1 MLFPESGVRVW
12 LCTQPTDMRKS
23 YDGLS
28 ALDTPLQELCSVKQ
42 QFNWFKRQVFGEKSE
57 KRLTIDNPDQRDFGE
72 IFAKPKALSPP
83 ETETITYER
92 RKKHTF

>member
-12 LCTQPTDMRKS
+12 LCTLPTDMRKS
-23 YDGLS
+23 YDGLL

-42 QFNWFKRQVFGEKSE
+42 QLNWFKRQVFGEKSE

-83 ETETITYER
+83 
-92 RKKHTF
+92 